1 MFGVTHNQ
9 YYYYFTLATSE
20 SEAPNDKS
28 FDNLTKLLKTHFE
41 LRLVILNASF
51 FKYRW
56 DQIKSQ

>member
-41 LRLVILNASF
+41 LNFEKACDIECLIF
-51 FKYRW
+51 
-56 DQIKSQ
+56 